1 MCRKMG
7 NRYSLFREKVK
18 ALRPLI
24 EHLQNRVRTLIG
36 AENDTP
42 CRHELRNALR
52 QLRKRMN
59 QILEI
64 PSEQCPLPER
74 TAIALLRG
82 ELHAVSRILIR
93 SRGHLLSEPQ
103 VKFQIN

>member
-1 MCRKMG
+1 MYRKMG
-7 NRYSLFREKVK
+7 NRYSVFREKVK

-59 QILEI
+59 QIL
-64 PSEQCPLPER
+64 
-74 TAIALLRG
+74 
-82 ELHAVSRILIR
+82 
-93 SRGHLLSEPQ
+93 
-103 VKFQIN
+103 